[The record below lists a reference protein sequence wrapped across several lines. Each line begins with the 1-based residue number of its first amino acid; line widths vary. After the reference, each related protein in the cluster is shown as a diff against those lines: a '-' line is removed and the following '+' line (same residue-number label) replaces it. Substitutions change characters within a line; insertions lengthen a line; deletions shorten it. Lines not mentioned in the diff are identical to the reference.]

1 MGARRA
7 SRSPR
12 SPREERVTDRSAR
25 DVALRIFLAWESSR
39 HTADVLLDRMLA
51 RAELPPRDHDLA
63 IELVRGVFRWRG
75 RLDWQLETLVDRP
88 LSDLHPPILW
98 ILRLGL
104 YQMTHLDRI
113 PAHAAVSSSVDLAKQ
128 YGHRGSAALVNA
140 VLRRAPERI
149 ETMVEPDAAED
160 PVGHLAARTSHP
172 RWILERWLKRFGF
185 AGTLRLAARNNE
197 RPQVTLRALGD
208 RASAEDLIA
217 DLRDLGV
224 EAVPGLYVPET
235 VRIPGGWHPRL
246 REILDAGIAIVQ
258 DEGAALV
265 AVASR
270 PVPGAAV
277 LDVCAAPGGKAIHFA
292 LLCGEASVVA
302 ADRSLER
309 LRNMKPPALLAENVS
324 FHFLVADGRHP
335 AARSGFSRVLVD
347 APCTNTGVLGRRPDA
362 KWRREAADLSRLSR
376 LQGEILDASRELA
389 SVGGLLVYSTCSLE
403 SEENEDVIRAYLE
416 RHPSDNLLPA
426 GDVLPEEVVRGDF
439 LCTNPAKDPI
449 DGAFAA
455 VIQPKS
461 RSFPVMHPPKGADR
475 AASS

>member
-1 MGARRA
+1 MGSRCAPAFRRKARG
-7 SRSPR
+7 
-12 SPREERVTDRSAR
+12 ERVKEGAR
-25 DVALRIFLAWESSR
+25 DVALRVFLAWDGSR
-39 HTADVLLDRMLA
+39 QTADVLLDRFLA
-51 RAELPPRDHDLA
+51 RARLPPRDHDLA

-88 LSDLHPPILW
+88 LAELHPPILW
-98 ILRLGL
+98 ILRAGL
-104 YQMTHLDRI
+104 YQSAHLDRI
-113 PAHAAVSSSVDLAKQ
+113 PPHAAVSSSVDLAKR

-149 ETMVEPDAAED
+149 EEMVEPDAAKD
-160 PVGHLAARTSHP
+160 PVGHLSARTSHP

-197 RPQVTLRALGD
+197 RPQMTLRALGD
-208 RASAEDLIA
+208 RAGADDLLA
-217 DLRDLGV
+217 DLRGLGI
-224 EAVPGLYVPET
+224 EAEPGLYIPET

-270 PVPGAAV
+270 PIPGASV
-277 LDVCAAPGGKAIHFA
+277 LDVCSAPGGKAIHFG
-292 LLCGEASVVA
+292 LLCGEANVVA

-309 LRNMKPPALLAENVS
+309 LRLVRLPPLVS
-324 FHFLVADGRHP
+324 EKVKFQFVVADGRYP
-335 AARSGFSRVLVD
+335 ATRGPFSRVLVD
-347 APCTNTGVLGRRPDA
+347 APCSNTGVLGRRPDA
-362 KWRREAADLSRLSR
+362 KWRREAADLHRLSR
-376 LQGEILDASRELA
+376 LQGEILDASREMV

-403 SEENEDVIRAYLE
+403 PEENEAVIQAYLE
-416 RHPSDNLLPA
+416 RHPSDTLLPA
-426 GDVLPEEVVRGDF
+426 SDVLPEEVVRGEF
-439 LCTNPAKDPI
+439 LCTNPTKDPI

-461 RSFPVMHPPKGADR
+461 RSFPMINPPKEAAR
-475 AASS
+475 APSS

>member
-1 MGARRA
+1 
-7 SRSPR
+7 
-12 SPREERVTDRSAR
+12 VTDRGAR
-25 DVALRIFLAWESSR
+25 DVALRIFLAWDSSR
-39 HTADVLLDRMLA
+39 HTADVLLDRLLA
-51 RAELPPRDHDLA
+51 RAELQARDHDLV

-75 RLDWQLETLVDRP
+75 RLDWQLGTLVDRP
-88 LSDLHPPILW
+88 LSDLHPPIRW

-104 YQMTHLDRI
+104 YQLTHLDRI
-113 PAHAAVSSSVDLAKQ
+113 PAHAAVSSAVDLAKR

-140 VLRRAPERI
+140 VLRHAPERI
-149 ETMVEPDAAED
+149 EGLVEPDAALD

-172 RWILERWLKRFGF
+172 HWILERWLKRFGF

-208 RASAEDLIA
+208 RASADDLIA
-217 DLRDLGV
+217 DLRELGV
-224 EAVPGLYVPET
+224 QAEPGLYVPET
-235 VRIPGGWHPRL
+235 VRVPTGWHPRL
-246 REILDAGIAIVQ
+246 REILEAGIAIVQ

-270 PVPGAAV
+270 PVPGASV

-292 LLCGEASVVA
+292 LLCGRAHVVA

-309 LRNMKPPALLAENVS
+309 LRVVRPPPFLAENVS
-324 FHFLVADGRHP
+324 FHFLVADGRQP
-335 AARSGFSRVLVD
+335 ATRHKFSRVLVD

-362 KWRREAADLSRLSR
+362 KWRRGAADLSRLSR
-376 LQGEILDASRELA
+376 LQGEILDASRDLV

-403 SEENEDVIRAYLE
+403 SEENEEVIRAYLE
-416 RHPSDNLLPA
+416 RHPSDTLLPA
-426 GDVLPEEVVRGDF
+426 GEVLPEEVVRGDF

-455 VIQPKS
+455 VIQPKT
-461 RSFPVMHPPKGADR
+461 RSFPMIHHPPKEAES